1 MNVAVALDVGVTVAC
16 VWMHGGVRL
25 VLSGIIVL
33 VVSDSSC
40 ERVITVGAPQS
51 VRAAVVAADVACGV
65 CDG

>member
-1 MNVAVALDVGVTVAC
+1 MYVTL
-16 VWMHGGVRL
+16 HGGVRL